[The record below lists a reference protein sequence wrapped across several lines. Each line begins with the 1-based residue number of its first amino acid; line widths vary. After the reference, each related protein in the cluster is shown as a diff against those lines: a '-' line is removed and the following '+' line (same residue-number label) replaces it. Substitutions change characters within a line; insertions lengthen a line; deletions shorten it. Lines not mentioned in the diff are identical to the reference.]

1 MDTSLFIFADA
12 TIEVRV
18 RNNGTSAS

>member
-18 RNNGTSAS
+18 RNNGTGAS